1 MTISTPERT
10 SKVKGPR
17 ALIGAKKRL
26 YNVVQAC
33 FRTNFVKHHFDARQL
48 QLSPGDQVIV
58 RTDRGP
64 LIAEVTGQI
73 QRRVLSENSIN
84 QVLRKATESDISQA
98 DKNEARERQAYRF
111 CLERIRGR
119 NLPMKLIRVQF
130 MQDGSKIV
138 FYFSADGRVDFR
150 DLVKDLAHQFRT
162 RIEMHQIGVRDGARM
177 LGGIGPCGRELCC
190 STFLDNFAPVSIRM
204 AKQQGLTLNPT
215 KVSGMCGRLMC
226 CLVYE
231 QQIYRRMRKS
241 LPRAGQK
248 VRTEMGEGEIL
259 GLDVIN
265 RKVTVR
271 LQDQN
276 RETFRVAD
284 IEVIDANKRQET
296 VDSDKASQRKR
307 GADRYRFHDAE
318 PARSRVE
325 FVGMADLAADGGEQT
340 NGDEGDAKSSGKS
353 RRRRSKRSKKSKGTK
368 KKK

>member
-1 MTISTPERT
+1 MTISTSETPT
-10 SKVKGPR
+10 QVKGPR
-17 ALIGAKKRL
+17 AIVGAKKRL
-26 YNVVQAC
+26 YNVVQAV
-33 FRTNFVKHHFDARQL
+33 FRTNFIKYHFDAREL

-58 RTDRGP
+58 RTERGP
-64 LIAEVTGQI
+64 LIAEITGQI
-73 QRRVLSENSIN
+73 QRRMLPANSIS

-98 DKNEARERQAYRF
+98 DKNETREREAYRF
-111 CLERIRGR
+111 CIERIRGR

-204 AKQQGLTLNPT
+204 AKHQGLTLNPT

-241 LPRAGQK
+241 LPRAGQR

-271 LQDQN
+271 LDDQN

-284 IEVIDANKRQET
+284 IEVIDGHKHEET
-296 VDSDKASQRKR
+296 VDAKKADGEKR
-307 GADRYRFHDAE
+307 SVDIYRFQEAE
-318 PARSRVE
+318 PARARVE
-325 FVGMADLAADGGEQT
+325 FVGMADLAADGGEKT
-340 NGDEGDAKSSGKS
+340 DDTKGAKSSGKS
-353 RRRRSKRSKKSKGTK
+353 RRRRSNRRSTSSKNSKK
-368 KKK
+368 